1 MSGYQER
8 LQGKVRL
15 TRIHRLRVVTLVAIA
30 VVTGLFIV
38 AGMLSQGA
46 SLLPLYL
53 PFPEALQIGLLMG
66 LVALVL
72 SLYFNNLELR
82 HAQGDSQRYLMAKYS
97 MNRAKG
103 AGAFAFALAA
113 LLLLPGAARGAGDLF
128 NQAPRA

>member
-30 VVTGLFIV
+30 VVTGVFIV
-38 AGMLSQGA
+38 AGMLSQDA

-72 SLYFNNLELR
+72 SVYFKNLEPR

-103 AGAFAFALAA
+103 SAALAFV
-113 LLLLPGAARGAGDLF
+113 LAARLLVPGGGRGSGG
-128 NQAPRA
+128 RA